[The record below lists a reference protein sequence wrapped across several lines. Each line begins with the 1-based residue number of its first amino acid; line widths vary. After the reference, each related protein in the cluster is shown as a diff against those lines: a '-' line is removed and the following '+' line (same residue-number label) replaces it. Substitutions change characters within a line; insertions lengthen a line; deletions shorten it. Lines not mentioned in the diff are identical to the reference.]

1 MPELGKVISGART
14 RLELEGVP
22 IAYATNCVIGEEYQM
37 DPVEVLDLLEVA
49 EFVPVAYR
57 VTFSAQFV
65 RIVTKP
71 IKNRDGIAIFPKV
84 KDVITAGE
92 LTGSIQDPVT
102 GIVLSNIERVKASRY
117 TNNIGARGIVL
128 TDVEFVAI
136 RIEDEAEITS

>member
-14 RLELEGVP
+14 RLLLEGVP
-22 IAYATNCVIGEEYQM
+22 VAYATNCTIGEEYQM
-37 DPVEVLDLLEVA
+37 DPVEILDLLEVA

-57 VTFSAQFV
+57 VTFTAQMV

-71 IKNRDGIAIFPKV
+71 IKNRDGIAIFPKL
-84 KDVITAGE
+84 KDVITSGE
-92 LTGSIQDPVT
+92 LTGALEDSVT
-102 GIVLSNIERVKASRY
+102 GTVLANVERVKASRY